1 MAPADDADAPL
12 DAERRFRAIFEA
24 SPDCIKRVDKEGR
37 LLDMN
42 AAGLRMIEASC
53 LSEVRGKNLF
63 DLIDPAYHDSFRKG
77 VDAVFAGQITQMQFE
92 VTGLTGRRL
101 FMDQSAAPLFA
112 NDDPKCV
119 VEMMAI
125 TRDVSAQRRAEAE
138 LLQVRLAQDITRSA
152 AALAARL
159 GQDLIS
165 PLDNIIGYSE
175 LLLESAHA
183 QHRSRDAND
192 LTQVLRAAADLQS
205 KLSQLLHTALAEIR
219 QNQPPSDGG
228 DLDDLIEAAVEA
240 IRPLA
245 EANGNRINIEIGA
258 QCTSLPADA
267 SKLAQCLQA
276 MLSHAARHTSNG
288 VITAKARQILVNGQP
303 HLVLSVVDTGA
314 GMAPEDLSA
323 LLEPPAGPHAP
334 ADNNPASLS
343 SGLAGARRLA
353 LFMGGDIMA
362 ASAPGQGSRL
372 TLRTPLAPAASAG
385 LALPDAR
392 RSV

>member
-1 MAPADDADAPL
+1 VQRGATSIAPEYAADAP
-12 DAERRFRAIFEA
+12 AERRFRAIFEA
-24 SPDCIKRVDKEGR
+24 SPDCIKRVSAEGR
-37 LLDMN
+37 LIDMN
-42 AAGLRMIEASC
+42 AAGLRMVDAGC
-53 LSEVRGKNLF
+53 LNDLRGKSLF

-92 VTGLTGRRL
+92 VVGLTGRRL

-112 NDDPKCV
+112 NDDPKRV

-125 TRDVSAQRRAEAE
+125 TRDVSAQRRAEAD
-138 LLQVRLAQDITRSA
+138 LLQARLAQDITRSA
-152 AALAARL
+152 ATQAARL

-165 PLDNIIGYSE
+165 PLDRIIGYSE

-183 QHRSRDAND
+183 EHRSREADD
-192 LTQVLRAAADLQS
+192 LKEVLHAASDLQS
-205 KLSQLLHTALAEIR
+205 KLTQLLQTALAEIR

-245 EANGNRINIEIGA
+245 EAKGNRINVEIGP

-267 SKLAQCLQA
+267 SKVAQCLQA
-276 MLSHAARHTSNG
+276 MLSHAAKHTSNG
-288 VITAKARQILVNGQP
+288 VITAKARQMLANGQP

-314 GMAPEDLSA
+314 GMALKELSA
-323 LLEPPAGPHAP
+323 LLEPPASAHAH
-334 ADNNPASLS
+334 ANNDSGS
-343 SGLAGARRLA
+343 HSTGLAAARRLA

-362 ASAPGQGSRL
+362 ATAPGQGSRL
-372 TLRTPLAPAASAG
+372 TLKTPLPPAAGAWA
-385 LALPDAR
+385 LA
-392 RSV
+392 SG